1 MEQVR
6 VGVIGVGMMGS
17 NHVRVLSEL
26 DDAELVSPRLEY
38 QEPLKLELSHF
49 ISCVRNRTEPV
60 VSGEDGIKALQIAES
75 ALESSKMYKVVKLS
89 A

>member
-26 DDAELVSPRLEY
+26 DDAKLVAV
-38 QEPLKLELSHF
+38 
-49 ISCVRNRTEPV
+49 CDVREENART
-60 VSGEDGIKALQIAES
+60 IAE
-75 ALESSKMYKVVKLS
+75 KYRCDY
-89 A
+89 